1 MGVQTF
7 MLILAFWHFGF
18 LAFCLGPFLFVLLGT
33 SQSGDLSLLHPPAH
47 RTEKIASALTLETV
61 ARAAALKAE
70 GKPVLSLSV
79 GEPDFD
85 TPYSIREAGK
95 YAIDHGITRYTEGRG
110 TLALRKAISAKL
122 ARDQKLAYSPE
133 QIICSNG
140 GKHAITNFMLACINP
155 GDEVILPAP
164 YFLAYPELIKLA
176 DGIPVII
183 ETDPKS
189 RYLISPAQVE
199 KAISPKTK
207 MIVLITPGNPSS
219 TLYSKE
225 ELAALTPVMLKSNA
239 WIMSDEVYEHLL
251 YDGREQASPAHIPE
265 LYDRTIYIS
274 SLSKTYAMTGWR
286 LGYGCGP
293 KEIVAAA
300 AKLQSQMTSS
310 PSAIAQ
316 HAAIVA
322 VSNDQ
327 KDREEMRRVFEKRRD
342 LMFSLVE
349 KWPHMEAPKPEGA
362 FYVFPRIDG
371 VWRAK
376 GKPYPGSLAVAKQL
390 LEEEYV
396 ATMAGAVFGD
406 DRAIR
411 LSFAT
416 SEDAIKEAC
425 GRVERFLN
433 RV

>member
-1 MGVQTF
+1 M
-7 MLILAFWHFGF
+7 
-18 LAFCLGPFLFVLLGT
+18 
-33 SQSGDLSLLHPPAH
+33 LHPPAT
-47 RTEKIASALTLETV
+47 RTKKITPALTLETV

-85 TPYSIREAGK
+85 TPPRIRVAGK
-95 YAIDHGITRYTEGRG
+95 FAIDHGITRYTEGRG

-122 ARDQKLAYSPE
+122 ARDQKLEYTPE
-133 QIICSNG
+133 QILCSNG
-140 GKHAITNFMLACINP
+140 GKHVITNFMLACINP

-183 ETDPKS
+183 PTEPKD
-189 RYLISPAQVE
+189 RYLMSPAQLE
-199 KAISPKTK
+199 KAITPRTK
-207 MIVLITPGNPSS
+207 MIVLITPSNPGS
-219 TLYSKE
+219 TAYSME
-225 ELAALTPVMLKSNA
+225 ELMALAPVMLKSNA
-239 WIMSDEVYEHLL
+239 WILSDEVYEHLL

-265 LYDRTIYIS
+265 LYDRTLYVS

-293 KEIVAAA
+293 KDIVAAA

-316 HAAIVA
+316 HAAIEA

-327 KDREEMRRVFEKRRD
+327 TDREEMRRVFEKRRD
-342 LMFSLVE
+342 LLFSLIE
-349 KWPHMEAPKPEGA
+349 KWPHVECPKPEGA

-371 VWRAK
+371 VWRAAN
-376 GKPYPGSLAVAKQL
+376 KPYPGSLSVARQL

-416 SEDAIKEAC
+416 SEEAIKEAC
-425 GRVERFLN
+425 GRIERFLN